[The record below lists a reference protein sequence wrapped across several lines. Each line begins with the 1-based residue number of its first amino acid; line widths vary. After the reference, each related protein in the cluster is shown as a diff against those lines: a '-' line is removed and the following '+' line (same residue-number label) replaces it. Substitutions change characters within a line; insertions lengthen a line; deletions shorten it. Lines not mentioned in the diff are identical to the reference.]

1 MGEIDGER
9 KRPAEDA
16 QADADAAV
24 ETAQSKQTERPRKRR
39 SGWDDVGDGS
49 QALPA
54 APPSIPMSVPPG
66 AAVVEFK
73 VDQGVVGFLIGKGGE
88 TLRSMEVSSTATIKI
103 DQTSKEMGYSM
114 VRITG
119 SEQAVAVA
127 KALLDGRISE
137 KRQNAS
143 GMHRNRT
150 EVQQGQEG
158 GGSGAVGWET
168 QIEQSAVGFFIGKQG
183 EYIKRIQA
191 QTGATVVIDQETKD
205 YGYSMIRIMDGPGLR
220 EASEMVKYRLDQV
233 KEAAVQRA
241 PAGEYEELSVPQGQ
255 VGAIIGRGGDTL
267 RQIKAESGAIIVLSQ
282 ETKGQGFSTVR
293 FAGSQDAVLKAK
305 DLVQQRLAE
314 REWAAQGAWSGG
326 GGGGNWSGS
335 WQYGKG
341 DFGGGINPPPPPHG
355 KGKDWGGGGLGL
367 SDDWGGSSGFGDG
380 LGLGNDLGQGQGCQG
395 LDAGAPIGGPIGG
408 PPPPLGAPGP
418 GLSLGQPMQPIGL
431 GGPGPLPPPGP
442 PGPGLQSSPCMGA
455 PLGALNAPPLGQPL
469 QSLQPLQQSM
479 PLAAQPLQ
487 SLHYPLQSLQP
498 PPPPPMQPLPIQQQL
513 VLQPLPLQ
521 TQPQLQLGAYQ
532 MPGFA

>member
-16 QADADAAV
+16 QDADAAV

-54 APPSIPMSVPPG
+54 VPPSIPMSVPPG

-293 FAGSQDAVLKAK
+293 FAGSEEAVLKAK

-326 GGGGNWSGS
+326 GGGGNYGS

-367 SDDWGGSSGFGDG
+367 SDDWGPSFGDG
-380 LGLGNDLGQGQGCQG
+380 LGHGNDLGQGCQG
-395 LDAGAPIGGPIGG
+395 LDAPPIGGPIGG
-408 PPPPLGAPGP
+408 PPLGAQ
-418 GLSLGQPMQPIGL
+418 GLSPGQPMPQPIGL
-431 GGPGPLPPPGP
+431 GGPGPPPLPGP
-442 PGPGLQSSPCMGA
+442 PGPLPGPPGSPCMGA
-455 PLGALNAPPLGQPL
+455 PLGPLNAPPLGQPL

-479 PLAAQPLQ
+479 PLQAQPLQ
-487 SLHYPLQSLQP
+487 SLHYPLQP

-521 TQPQLQLGAYQ
+521 TQPQLPLGAYQ